1 MSDRFDDLFAEFGPI
16 RLRRFFGGE
25 GIVADDVMIGMVF
38 DDVIYFKT
46 DDETRR
52 SFVAEKTKPFSFL
65 KRSTGETIVTTWFA
79 LPDRLY
85 DDPEELAQWARAAL
99 AVARKAEAGKRNPAA
114 TKKVMKTKAVKK
126 KPKKIAARKP
136 AKKKRP

>member
-38 DDVIYFKT
+38 DDIIYFKT
-46 DDETRR
+46 DDETRKA
-52 SFVAEKTKPFSFL
+52 FVAEKTKPFSFL

-99 AVARKAEAGKRNPAA
+99 DVARKAEAGKTR
-114 TKKVMKTKAVKK
+114 KA
-126 KPKKIAARKP
+126 RP
-136 AKKKRP
+136 AKKSVAKKPVTKKKKR

>member
-38 DDVIYFKT
+38 DDIIYFKT
-46 DDETRR
+46 DDETRKA
-52 SFVAEKTKPFSFL
+52 FVAEKTKPFSFL

-99 AVARKAEAGKRNPAA
+99 DVARRAEAGKTRKARPAKESVA
-114 TKKVMKTKAVKK
+114 K
-126 KPKKIAARKP
+126 KPVTK
-136 AKKKRP
+136 KKKR

>member
-1 MSDRFDDLFAEFGPI
+1 MFSKTMTDPHRFDDLFAAFGPI
-16 RLRRFFGGE
+16 KLRRFFGGE

-38 DDVIYFKT
+38 SDVIYFKT
-46 DDETRR
+46 DDGTRKG
-52 SFVAEKTKPFSFL
+52 FLAEKSKPFSFL

-99 AVARKAEAGKRNPAA
+99 DAARNAPAERKRKAVASK
-114 TKKVMKTKAVKK
+114 
-126 KPKKIAARKP
+126 KP
-136 AKKKRP
+136 AKKKQR

>member
-38 DDVIYFKT
+38 DDIIYFKT
-46 DDETRR
+46 DDETRKA
-52 SFVAEKTKPFSFL
+52 FVAEKTKPFSFL

-99 AVARKAEAGKRNPAA
+99 DVARRAEAGKTR
-114 TKKVMKTKAVKK
+114 KKAVKK
-126 KPKKIAARKP
+126 PGKK
-136 AKKKRP
+136 KKKR

>member
-25 GIVADDVMIGMVF
+25 GIVADDVMIGMVL
-38 DDVIYFKT
+38 DDIIYFNT
-46 DDETRR
+46 DDETRKA
-52 SFVAEKTKPFSFL
+52 FVAEKTKPFSFL

-99 AVARKAEAGKRNPAA
+99 AVARKAEAGKKR
-114 TKKVMKTKAVKK
+114 KKAVKK
-126 KPKKIAARKP
+126 P
-136 AKKKRP
+136 AKKAAAKTSQPKRKKR